1 MVRIKE
7 VNNEERGAR
16 MSVCVC
22 VCVCVCVYVKGYN
35 MEVAG
40 KVTFES

>member
-1 MVRIKE
+1 MVRIRE
-7 VNNEERGAR
+7 VNKLGKRGKNE
-16 MSVCVC
+16 SVCVC
-22 VCVCVCVYVKGYN
+22 VKGYN

>member
-1 MVRIKE
+1 MVRIGE
-7 VNNEERGAR
+7 VNKLGKRGKNE
-16 MSVCVC
+16 CVC
-22 VCVCVCVYVKGYN
+22 VCVCVKGYN

>member
-1 MVRIKE
+1 MVRIRE
-7 VNNEERGAR
+7 VHKLGKRGKNE
-16 MSVCVC
+16 SVCVC
-22 VCVCVCVYVKGYN
+22 VRVKGYN